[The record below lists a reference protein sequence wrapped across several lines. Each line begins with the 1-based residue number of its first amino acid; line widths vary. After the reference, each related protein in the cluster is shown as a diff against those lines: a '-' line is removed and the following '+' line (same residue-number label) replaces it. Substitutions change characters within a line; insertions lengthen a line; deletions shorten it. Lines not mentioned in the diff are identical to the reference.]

1 MPFLPFART
10 VEFGESIVGGANLYG
25 GEMWAPF
32 MVVNGDGGH
41 SSRVNTEYI
50 KWIHGFWK
58 ARLERCY
65 GWVPVRNLDN
75 KALAASVRVLKDA
88 SLHEGLLLRAVR

>member
-1 MPFLPFART
+1 
-10 VEFGESIVGGANLYG
+10 
-25 GEMWAPF
+25 MWAPF
-32 MVVNGDGGH
+32 MVANGEGGH
-41 SSRVNTEYI
+41 SSLVNTEYL

-75 KALAASVRVLKDA
+75 KALAASMRSSRTRCSMRGFFCA
-88 SLHEGLLLRAVR
+88 RYGSLF